1 MKTKTPKKAYTPEY
15 KEQAVL
21 HAQGV
26 GIGSAAREL
35 GISAQTLRSW
45 VKARDARQALERR
58 AAHFGFSLQP
68 VEAGVS

>member
-26 GIGSAAREL
+26 GICPAAREL
-35 GISAQTLRSW
+35 GISAQTLRS
-45 VKARDARQALERR
+45 
-58 AAHFGFSLQP
+58 
-68 VEAGVS
+68 